1 MEKFSVRL
9 YTKKDYQLWND
20 FISEAKNSTFLFH
33 RDFMEY
39 HKDRFQDFSLMVFK
53 KEKLVAVLPA
63 NIEANNVHSHQG
75 LTYGGVVTKNIRTT
89 LFFEIFREILFFLK
103 NQQIENLYLKEIP
116 YFYNSFPNDEW
127 KYLAFICNA
136 ELYRRDLC
144 STIDL
149 KKKFQ
154 LSEIAKRKVKKS
166 EKLNITYRKSDDV
179 EIFWKE
185 ILEPELQKN
194 HFTKPVHSLEE
205 IQKLKKNF
213 PENIIFYGVYS
224 GEQLIGG
231 CLIFKN
237 RKVAHCQYISVKSE
251 FKESGALYL
260 LHYKLITEEFKN
272 FDYFDFGI
280 SQEMQGRKT
289 NQGLL
294 FWKENFG
301 AAGVSQ
307 DFYKIRTE
315 NYFLIDEMY
324 L

>member
-1 MEKFSVRL
+1 MYQE
-9 YTKKDYQLWND
+9 KDYQLWND

-33 RDFMEY
+33 RDFMDY
-39 HKDRFQDFSLMVFK
+39 HKDRFQDFSLMVFR

-63 NIEANNVHSHQG
+63 NIENNNVHSHQG

-89 LFFEIFREILFFLK
+89 LYFEIFRKILFFLK

-127 KYLAFICNA
+127 KYLAFICKS
-136 ELYRRDLC
+136 EPYRRDLC
-144 STIDL
+144 SVINL
-149 KKKFQ
+149 KTKH
-154 LSEIAKRKVKKS
+154 LPTKRFLNNLKNY
-166 EKLNITYRKSDDV
+166 EKNDFHFKESDDW
-179 EIFWKE
+179 EPFWKD
-185 ILEPELQKN
+185 ILTPVLWEN
-194 HFTKPVHSLEE
+194 HNASPVHSLEE
-205 IQKLKKNF
+205 IMNLKNKF
-213 PENIIFYGVYS
+213 PENIKLYCVFQNNEI
-224 GEQLIGG
+224 IGG
-231 CLIFKN
+231 TVFFIHK
-237 RKVAHCQYISVKSE
+237 KVAHCQYIAVKKE
-251 FKESGALYL
+251 FKETGALHL
-260 LHYKLITEEFKN
+260 LFHKLITEEFKN

-280 SQEMQGRKT
+280 SHEMQGRKT

-301 AAGVSQ
+301 AAGISQ